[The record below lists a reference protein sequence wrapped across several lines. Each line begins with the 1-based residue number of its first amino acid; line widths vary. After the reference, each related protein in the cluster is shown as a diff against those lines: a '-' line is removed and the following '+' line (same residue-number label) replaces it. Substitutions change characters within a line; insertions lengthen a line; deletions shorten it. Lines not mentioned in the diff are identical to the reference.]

1 MAFGCQ
7 AAEVLLP
14 DDAVITV
21 CSSDLREIR
30 TDRDLYVTILRHKP
44 GTDSLIEHL
53 CIGCYSMI
61 VSAAALYLE
70 QVKE

>member
-1 MAFGCQ
+1 MAALRRGS
-7 AAEVLLP
+7 EEPLP
-14 DDAVITV
+14 DDSVITV

-44 GTDSLIEHL
+44 GKDSLIEHL

-61 VSAAALYLE
+61 VSAAALYLSRIE
-70 QVKE
+70 E